1 MSIARTLRDLSVRTK
16 LMSLNLII
24 GVGFLALT
32 VLTASV
38 VSSSLHGEK
47 IEETKRLVEVVL
59 EVVDRYAGLEREG
72 ALDGDT
78 ARLQALDTLRSIRYG
93 DGAYFWVNDM
103 DGMMLMHPTAP
114 NLEGTDIRLV
124 EDASGQRIFV
134 DMIDLVRREGGGT
147 YAYEWPPNEN
157 AQSKVSFVQGY
168 PEWGWIVGT
177 GIVVEDVNALVWDS
191 VLTIGALSALV
202 LVVTIAISVVLVRM
216 VVSPL
221 RGLTGAMKGLAE
233 QNLATDIPHR
243 DQQDEVGAMARAVN
257 VFKENMVRADRL
269 DREAAEE
276 RKQRDRRAEIREAAS
291 RSFDQDIHELLNVVS
306 GATVQMQG
314 TSESLSVSADRANTQ
329 ASSVSAAAEQAS
341 VNVQAVAAASGQLA
355 DSIQEI
361 SRQVAGQSTVAASAS
376 QGMTA
381 ADSQVRDLSEGV
393 QKIGEIVTLITS
405 IAEQTNLLALN
416 ATIEA
421 ARAGDAGKGFAVVA
435 SEVKGL
441 ASQTAKA
448 TEEIAT
454 QIQQIQDQTGGTVK
468 AIEAV
473 AGRITEMTE
482 IAAAVASAVE
492 QQNAAT
498 NEIGNSIGQA
508 AQGADDVSRSI
519 QGVTDAASETGQASS
534 DVLEASRALA
544 SQADQLKARVEG
556 FLTEI
561 RAA

>member
-1 MSIARTLRDLSVRTK
+1 M
-16 LMSLNLII
+16 
-24 GVGFLALT
+24 
-32 VLTASV
+32 LTASV

-47 IEETKRLVEVVL
+47 IQETKRLVEVVL
-59 EVVDRYAGLEREG
+59 QVVDRYAGLERDG
-72 ALDGDT
+72 SLDGDT
-78 ARLQALDTLRSIRYG
+78 ARLQALEALRSIRYG

-147 YAYEWPPNEN
+147 YTYEWPPNEN
-157 AQSKVSFVQGY
+157 AQSKISFVQGY
-168 PEWGWIVGT
+168 PEWDWIVGT
-177 GIVVEDVNALVWDS
+177 GIVVEDVNTLVGEA

-202 LVVTIAISVVLVRM
+202 LVLTVAVSVVLVRM

-221 RGLTGAMKGLAE
+221 RRLTAAMKGLAE
-233 QNLATDIPHR
+233 KDLATDIPHR
-243 DQQDEVGAMARAVN
+243 DRQDEVGAMARAVN
-257 VFKENMVRADRL
+257 VFKDNMARADRL
-269 DREAAEE
+269 DREATEE
-276 RKQRDRRAEIREAAS
+276 REHRDHRAEVREAAS
-291 RSFDQDIHELLNVVS
+291 RSFDQDIHELLKVVS

-314 TSESLSVSADRANTQ
+314 TSESLSVSADRANSQ
-329 ASSVSAAAEQAS
+329 ASSVAAAAEQAS

-355 DSIQEI
+355 NSIQEI
-361 SRQVAGQSTVAASAS
+361 SRQVSSQSTVAASAS
-376 QGMTA
+376 EGMTA
-381 ADSQVRDLSEGV
+381 ADGQVRDLSEGV

-448 TEEIAT
+448 TEEIAA

-492 QQNAAT
+492 EQNAAT
-498 NEIGNSIGQA
+498 NEIGSSIGQA

-519 QGVTDAASETGQASS
+519 QGVTEAASETGQASS
-534 DVLEASRALA
+534 DVLEASKALA
-544 SQADQLKARVEG
+544 SQSDQLKARVEG
-556 FLTEI
+556 FLAEI